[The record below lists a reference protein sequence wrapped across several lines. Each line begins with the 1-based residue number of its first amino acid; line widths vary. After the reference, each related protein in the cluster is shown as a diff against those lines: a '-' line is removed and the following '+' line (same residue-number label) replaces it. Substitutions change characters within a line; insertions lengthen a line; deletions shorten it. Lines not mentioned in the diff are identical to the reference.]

1 VYFSTNLFTSDS
13 YFCTEESLVL
23 FLSFWSLSAFEFGL
37 WIFLRRL
44 SKSFCAYLK
53 MGLRAR
59 LTLTS
64 AITWEIGEHGGG
76 DAYGQREGPAAVL
89 ALDGGFAEQFV
100 SADFSAPHE
109 QLGPVGELHL
119 GVGLESQM
127 SQHFD
132 QKEAR

>member
-1 VYFSTNLFTSDS
+1 LGFDLSLAA
-13 YFCTEESLVL
+13 ES
-23 FLSFWSLSAFEFGL
+23 SLSLIALNLSSSFSKLL
-37 WIFLRRL
+37 WFK
-44 SKSFCAYLK
+44 KST
-53 MGLRAR
+53 AR
-59 LTLTS
+59 LTFTS

-76 DAYGQREGPAAVL
+76 DAYGQRVGPATVL

-100 SADFSAPHE
+100 SADFSAAHE